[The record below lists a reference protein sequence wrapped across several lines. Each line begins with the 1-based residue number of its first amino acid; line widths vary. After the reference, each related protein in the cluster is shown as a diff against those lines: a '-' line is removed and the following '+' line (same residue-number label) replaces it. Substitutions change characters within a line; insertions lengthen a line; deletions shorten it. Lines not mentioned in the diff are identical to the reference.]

1 MALPNVDANK
11 GQMIYN
17 NPHWAV
23 VGNNLQQSEPSSVG
37 EQVNLSHLMKNA
49 MIDAAQE
56 EYFAQLSSTVG
67 MPKHMGK
74 KIKREFFIPLID
86 DRNTSTQGIG
96 ADGVATPEV
105 TGGHFYGSS
114 KDIGVITGKLPTLS
128 EIGGRVNRVGF
139 TRIILEGSIREYGF
153 FYEFTKEAL
162 DFDTNA
168 ELLMH
173 MGRESI
179 RGASK
184 INEAIIQAELLN
196 GAGTVMYGG
205 TATAKSNMT
214 AEDAGSESIVS
225 YRALQR
231 LSVILDDNDTPKQTT
246 AIYGSRMVDT
256 RVIGAGRV
264 MYIGSEIENQLRN
277 MVDAFGNPAFI
288 PTEKYGAAASSTI
301 LRGEIGT
308 VAQFR
313 IVVVPQMQNWTAC
326 GAEDVNSDSKYRTSA
341 GIVANPNNNQNVDP
355 NKQFYDVFPMLV
367 VGGDSFTHIGFET
380 GKGAGAKFQIITK
393 LPSAETATSSHDP
406 FGKTG
411 FTSIQWW
418 HGMLIQRPERL
429 AVFLTL
435 AEI

>member
-23 VGNNLQQSEPSSVG
+23 VGGSAVQTDKSSVG
-37 EQVNLSHLMKNA
+37 EQVRLDYLMKNA
-49 MIDAAQE
+49 MMDAAKD
-56 EYFAQLSSTVG
+56 EYFAQLSSTIG
-67 MPKHMGK
+67 MPKHMGT

-86 DRNTSTQGIG
+86 DRNTSSQGINP
-96 ADGVATPEV
+96 DGTVDAT
-105 TGGHFYGSS
+105 TGSGNFYGSS
-114 KDIGVITGKLPTLS
+114 KNIGVITGKLPTLT
-128 EIGGRVNRVGF
+128 EVGGRVNRVGF

-153 FYEFTKEAL
+153 FYEFTEAAL
-162 DFDTNA
+162 NFDTNS

-179 RGASK
+179 RGASR
-184 INEAIIQAELLN
+184 INEAIVQAELLN

-205 TATAKSNMT
+205 TATSKNNMT
-214 AEDAGSESIVS
+214 AEAAGSESIVS

-231 LSVILDDNDTPKQTT
+231 LSIILDDNDTPKQTT
-246 AIYGSRMVDT
+246 AIYGSRMIDT
-256 RVIGAGRV
+256 RVIGSGRV
-264 MYIGSEIENQLRN
+264 MYIGSALENQLRN
-277 MVDAFGNPAFI
+277 MVDAFNNPAFI
-288 PTEKYGAAASSTI
+288 PTEKYGAAASSKI

-313 IVVVPQMQNWTAC
+313 IVVVPQMHQWSAC
-326 GAEDVNSDSKYRTSA
+326 GVEDVGADSKYRTSA
-341 GIVANPNNNQNVDP
+341 GYVGNTNNTANVDP
-355 NKQFYDVFPMLV
+355 AKQFYDVFPMLV
-367 VGGDSFTHIGFET
+367 VGDDSFTHIGFET
-380 GKGAGAKFQIITK
+380 GRGAGAKFKIITK

-429 AVFLTL
+429 ALYCTL
-435 AEI
+435 AEV